1 MSIVNLLFFSFGGKS
16 TTIGALEL
24 DALLTESTSL
34 RSQITEY
41 PVEDGTVISDHITKE
56 AETLSLNGVIT
67 GAGTL
72 FSPSFG
78 KVELLVAKEAL
89 RELHNARELV
99 TVVTGLDVY
108 SDFAIESLDIERN
121 ADDGERLN
129 ISAELRKIKKVQLRT
144 EEMPPEKANGK
155 TKGKA
160 GQTKAKTGKAQTK
173 PPSNGAEKKVKEP
186 MKSDLRKGAEYVS
199 TKLKGG

>member
-1 MSIVNLLFFSFGGKS
+1 MSIVNLLFFSLGGNS

-24 DALLTESTSL
+24 DAMLTESTSL

-56 AETLSLNGVIT
+56 AETLSINGVIT

-78 KVELLVAKEAL
+78 KVKLLVAKEAL

-99 TVVTGLDVY
+99 TVVSGLDVY
-108 SDFAIESLDIERN
+108 QDFAIESLDIERN

-129 ISAELRKIKKVQLRT
+129 ISAQLRKIQKVQLRT

-160 GQTKAKTGKAQTK
+160 GKTKAKTGKAQTK

-186 MKSDLRKGAEYVS
+186 MDSS
-199 TKLKGG
+199 LKKMVGVGR

>member
-1 MSIVNLLFFSFGGKS
+1 MGGKS

-144 EEMPPEKANGK
+144 EEMPPEKADGK

-173 PPSNGAEKKVKEP
+173 SPSNGAGNKVNKAKEP
-186 MKSDLRKGAEYVS
+186 MRSIS
-199 TKLKGG
+199 SQKLGVGQ